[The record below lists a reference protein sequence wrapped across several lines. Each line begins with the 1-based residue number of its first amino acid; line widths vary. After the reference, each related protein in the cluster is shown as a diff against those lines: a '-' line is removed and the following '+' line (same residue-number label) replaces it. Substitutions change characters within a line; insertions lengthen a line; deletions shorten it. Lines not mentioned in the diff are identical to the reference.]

1 MGREGGDLK
10 GKSLWRKTRQP
21 WSQGDTAELRAGD
34 GAITVVSLS
43 PHASSDS

>member
-10 GKSLWRKTRQP
+10 GKFLWRKTRQP
-21 WSQGDTAELRAGD
+21 WRQGDTAESRAVG

-43 PHASSDS
+43 HHASACS